1 MTEPT
6 THTRL
11 VPCASFL
18 APAGNRGEPACYI
31 KLPIETCGTCP
42 DYEPGIND
50 AERLRCETWALVM
63 AKPRSMIVA
72 RFPPYDDLEAG
83 REIA

>member
-6 THTRL
+6 TPPRL

-18 APAGNRGEPACYI
+18 EPAGNRIEPACYLN
-31 KLPIETCGTCP
+31 LPLETCGTCP

-50 AERLRCETWALVM
+50 AECVRGETWASVV
-63 AKPRSMIVA
+63 AKQRRTIVA
-72 RFPPYDDLEAG
+72 RFPPYQGA
-83 REIA
+83 

>member
-1 MTEPT
+1 MTSRDYAT
-6 THTRL
+6 QRL

-18 APAGNRGEPACYI
+18 EPAGNLGEPACHL

-50 AERLRCETWALVM
+50 AERVRGETWASVV
-63 AKPRSMIVA
+63 AKRRRTIVA
-72 RFPPYDDLEAG
+72 RFPPYQGA
-83 REIA
+83 